1 MPENSVAQ
9 RYAVAM
15 IEVADELGI
24 IEQVGSDLGG
34 FADLVEAHD
43 GLLKAAFS
51 NPGFSVEERRAV
63 LDDLLPKLEAHG
75 TTANFLRLV
84 NDKGRLGLAE
94 EIAEAFGELADAKA
108 GRIRV
113 TVETAEPMTPQVQA
127 EVQAALAR
135 ATGKDVILRT
145 QVVPELI
152 AGLVARVD
160 GKVYDSSLRTR
171 LQSLKQA
178 LIASPLVAEA

>member
-1 MPENSVAQ
+1 MEAQ
-9 RYAVAM
+9 LAV
-15 IEVADELGI
+15 
-24 IEQVGSDLGG
+24 
-34 FADLVEAHD
+34 
-43 GLLKAAFS
+43 
-51 NPGFSVEERRAV
+51 ER
-63 LDDLLPKLEAHG
+63 
-75 TTANFLRLV
+75 
-84 NDKGRLGLAE
+84 
-94 EIAEAFGELADAKA
+94 EAFLEQLVDHRSLHGELADAKA